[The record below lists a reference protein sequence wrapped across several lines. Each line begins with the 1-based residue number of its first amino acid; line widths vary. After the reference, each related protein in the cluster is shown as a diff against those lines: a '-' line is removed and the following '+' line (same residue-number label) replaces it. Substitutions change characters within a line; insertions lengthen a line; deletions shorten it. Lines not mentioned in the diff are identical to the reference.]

1 MPKTNTTHPVRVERL
16 KQRLTQPQLADRAG
30 LARETVCRIETGR
43 RKPQRATTKVLA
55 LALGVTPA
63 ELLPRG

>member
-1 MPKTNTTHPVRVERL
+1 MTNTMHPVRAERL
-16 KQRLTQPQLADRAG
+16 KQGLSQPELAERAG

-43 RKPQRATTKVLA
+43 RKPMRATIKVLA

-63 ELLPRG
+63 ELRPLG